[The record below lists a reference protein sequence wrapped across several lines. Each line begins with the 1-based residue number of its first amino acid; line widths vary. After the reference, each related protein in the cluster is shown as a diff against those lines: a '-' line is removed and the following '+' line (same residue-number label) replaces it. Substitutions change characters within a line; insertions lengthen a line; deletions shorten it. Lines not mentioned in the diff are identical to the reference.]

1 MTLYYSPDVNLDAVS
16 RFCELSVRRGS
27 PLKSVKAG
35 SQEDWRI
42 VLVCALLGVPPMTTK
57 VQAQKALTRFLAEEG
72 AWLAESPD
80 ALLEEA
86 LSHDFLE
93 ATPHGLVNHIKPR
106 PGITRERL
114 VGEWENAQAVL
125 MRRRTEKRESLQA
138 KNREVNQPTVAID
151 PEEDE
156 RFMQEALNE
165 ADKALALDEVPVG
178 AVVVLNHEI
187 IARAHNRTRTDNDP
201 TAHAEVLAMRAAAR
215 ETHNFRL
222 SDATLYVTLEPC
234 PMCAGAILQARFK
247 RVVFGAA
254 DQKMGA
260 LGSALSL
267 FDIDGM
273 NHRAWV
279 TRDVLKDEA
288 VSRLTNFFAERR
300 TKKEANA

>member
-42 VLVCALLGVPPMTTK
+42 VLVCALLGVPATTNK
-57 VQAQKALTRFLAEEG
+57 VQAQKALARFLAEEG
-72 AWLAESPD
+72 AWLAETPD

-125 MRRRTEKRESLQA
+125 ERRRTEKRESLQA

-151 PEEDE
+151 PNEDE
-156 RFMQEALNE
+156 RFMKEALKE

-201 TAHAEVLAMRAAAR
+201 TAHAEVLAMRAAALK
-215 ETHNFRL
+215 TQNFRL

-279 TRDVLKDEA
+279 TRDVLKDDA

-300 TKKEANA
+300 TKKETNA